1 MDMAVGRL
9 HLSIS
14 VNEPVEMVTHP
25 EPSVSEDRVEA
36 AFRRQRQ
43 HDAVCADRSRWRM
56 DHVAGSRGP
65 H

>member
-14 VNEPVEMVTHP
+14 VNEPVEMARSQ
-25 EPSVSEDRVEA
+25 ESSVSEDRVEV

-43 HDAVCADRSRWRM
+43 HDAVHADRSRWHT
-56 DHVAGSRGP
+56 DHITDTRWP

>member
-14 VNEPVEMVTHP
+14 VNQPVDVVTRQ
-25 EPSVSEDRVEA
+25 EPSGSEDRVEA

-43 HDAVCADRSRWRM
+43 HDAVYADRSRWHT
-56 DHVAGSRGP
+56 DHVAGSRWP

>member
-1 MDMAVGRL
+1 MEMAVGRL

-14 VNEPVEMVTHP
+14 VNEPVEMVTRQ
-25 EPSVSEDRVEA
+25 EPGVSEDRLEA

-43 HDAVCADRSRWRM
+43 HDAVCADRSRWHM
-56 DHVAGSRGP
+56 DHVAGGRWP

>member
-1 MDMAVGRL
+1 MEMAVGRL

-14 VNEPVEMVTHP
+14 VNEPVEMVTRQ
-25 EPSVSEDRVEA
+25 EPGVSEDRVEA

-43 HDAVCADRSRWRM
+43 HDAVNADRSRWHM
-56 DHVAGSRGP
+56 DHVAGSRGL